1 MNDSIE
7 LYGNAGN
14 YILDGNVFSFQ
25 VGEGQQVFNAPGL
38 LVPQG
43 RQLCMH
49 EQQWLSVNGY
59 QVVCVA

>member
-14 YILDGNVFSFQ
+14 YILDGNVLSFQ
-25 VGEGQQVFNAPGL
+25 IGEGQQVFGAPGM

-43 RQLCMH
+43 IRC
-49 EQQWLSVNGY
+49 
-59 QVVCVA
+59 VCAA